1 LVLIDDKEDTNMS
14 TVDLSTY
21 GIEVDDILR
30 NAPPARL
37 YEEAL
42 EHEEGTA
49 IAESGALISY
59 SGEKTGRSPED
70 KRIVEHPDS
79 TEEVWWGDINIPLDP
94 KAFKINRRRALDYL
108 QTRDR
113 LYVID
118 AFAGWDNDYDLKV
131 RIITTRAY
139 HALFMHNMLRRPT
152 DEELENFGDPD
163 MVIYNAG
170 EFPANPHTEG
180 MTSDASIDLSLEDQ
194 EMVILGTEYAGEMKK
209 GIFTLMHYLMP
220 EQDVLSMH
228 CSCNE
233 GDDGDVSL
241 FFGLSGTGKTTLSS
255 DTSRNLIG
263 DDEHCWTENGVFNI
277 EGGCYAKTIDLSPK
291 EEPIIWDA
299 IRYGALLENVGFDE
313 DTREVDYTDD
323 SITQNT
329 RTSYPIN
336 YVDNA
341 KIPCVGDHPEN
352 IIFLTCDAFG
362 VLPPVA
368 KLSPEQAMYHF
379 ISGYTAKVAGT
390 EVGITEPEATFS
402 AGFGAA
408 FLVRHPTVYAELLAD
423 KIREHGSTPWLV
435 STGWT
440 GGSYGEGHR
449 IDLPYTRS
457 IIDGIHDGTFHE
469 VSTTT
474 DEYFGLE
481 IPTECPDVPN
491 QILTP
496 WKTWNVEEEYHETAK
511 KLVCLFQKNFKKFED
526 NASQEIIDAGPSL

>member
-1 LVLIDDKEDTNMS
+1 MS
-14 TVDLSTY
+14 TVDLSKS
-21 GIEVDDILR
+21 GIEVENVLR

-42 EHEEGTA
+42 EYEEGTA
-49 IAESGALISY
+49 IASTGALISY
-59 SGEKTGRSPED
+59 SGEKTGRTPSD
-70 KRIVEHPDS
+70 KRVVEHAES
-79 TEEVWWGDINIPLDP
+79 TDEVWWGDINIPLKP
-94 KAFKINRRRALDYL
+94 KVFKINRRRALDFL
-108 QTRDR
+108 NSRER

-118 AFAGWDNDYDLKV
+118 AFAGWDPDYELKV
-131 RIITTRAY
+131 RIVTSRAY

-152 DEELENFGDPD
+152 DEELDNFGQPD
-163 MVIYNAG
+163 FTIYNAG

-180 MTSDASIDLSLEDQ
+180 MTSDASVDLSIEDK

-220 EQDVLSMH
+220 DKDVLSMH

-255 DTSRNLIG
+255 DPNRNLIG

-277 EGGCYAKTIDLSPK
+277 EGGCYAKTIDLSRE
-291 EEPIIWDA
+291 EEPLIWDA
-299 IRYGALLENVGFDE
+299 IDYGALLENVVYDE
-313 DTREVDYTDD
+313 ESREVDYSND

-329 RTSYPIN
+329 RTSYPIHHI
-336 YVDNA
+336 DNA
-341 KIPCVGDHPEN
+341 KIPCVGGHPDN

-362 VLPPVA
+362 ILPPVA
-368 KLSPEQAMYHF
+368 KLTPEQTMYHF

-390 EVGITEPEATFS
+390 EVGIEEPEATFS

-423 KIREHGSTPWLV
+423 KIRETGATPWLV

-440 GGSYGEGHR
+440 GGPYGEGHR
-449 IDLPYTRS
+449 IDLPHTRS
-457 IIDGIHDGTFHE
+457 IIDAIHDGSLLE
-469 VSTTT
+469 AETTH
-474 DEYFGLE
+474 DDYFDLE
-481 IPTECPDVPN
+481 IPLSCPNVPDGV
-491 QILTP
+491 LKP
-496 WKTWNVEEEYHETAK
+496 WETWQVEEEYHETAK
-511 KLVCLFQKNFKKFED
+511 KLVGLFEENFAEYEED
-526 NASQEIIDAGPSL
+526 ASNQIIEAGPEI